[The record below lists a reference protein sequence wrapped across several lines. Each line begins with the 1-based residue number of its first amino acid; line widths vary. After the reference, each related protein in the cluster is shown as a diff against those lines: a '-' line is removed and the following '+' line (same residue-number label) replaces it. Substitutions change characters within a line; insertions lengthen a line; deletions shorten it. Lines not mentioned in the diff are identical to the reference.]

1 MVSGDIKSR
10 LGCMSVSWGLSRS
23 VINTL
28 IQKTPGFRR
37 PRFKRIYVQIALS
50 VSLAMTFMSNT
61 IAQELEDSNTIEQRV
76 SALLADMTLIEKI
89 GQMSQVNAG
98 DGYPPDHLGDRLRAG
113 HIGSVLNTVDVDVVN
128 ELQRIAVEESRLG
141 IPLMVGRDV
150 IHGFKTVMPIPLGQ
164 AASWNPEIVRAG
176 ARVAALEAASTGV
189 NWTFAPMVDISLD
202 ARWGRIAESL
212 GESVYLASELAAAMV
227 EGFQGDDL
235 TAVGSIAAC
244 AKHFAGY
251 GAVESGRDYAT
262 TNIPEHKLRN
272 VYLRPFKAAVD
283 AGVTTLM
290 TSFSDLNGIPATGN
304 EFLLRQILRD
314 EWDFDGF
321 VVSDWDSIRQL
332 QIHGLTENDK
342 ESAFEAVTAG
352 VDMEMAGDAYI
363 HYLAELVEEGRV
375 SISTIDTAVANV
387 LRAKFRMGLFENPY
401 TDPGKL
407 PEIANEHALAT
418 ARTAAVQSIVMLK
431 NNDKTLPLS
440 TEHMKSVALIGP
452 LADAPYQQLGTW
464 IFDGDRELSITPMH
478 AIHSLVGHDIDVRY
492 IRAMENSRSKVSD
505 AFDEA
510 VDIARD
516 SDAAILFLGEESIL
530 SGEAHSRAD
539 INLPGDQAELV
550 RRIRETGK
558 PVIAVIL
565 AGRPLTLTNIVDQV
579 DAILFA
585 WHPGTMG
592 GPAIADI
599 LFGNESPS
607 GKLPAT
613 FPRMVGQI
621 PIYYSQK
628 NTGKPPSADTITHID
643 DIDSHAPQTSL
654 GMTAFHLDAGFTPLF
669 EFGYGLSYANFEY
682 YDLKTSQAQVRMG
695 ETLTVSVN
703 LVNASDASGEEVVQL
718 YVRDLVGS
726 VTRPVK
732 ELKGFKRVRL
742 EPGQNEIVE
751 FKLHTDDLSF
761 YGRDMQLNTEPG
773 RFHVWVGGSSNAE
786 LQGEFEIVAGD

>member
-1 MVSGDIKSR
+1 
-10 LGCMSVSWGLSRS
+10 MSSTFANELS
-23 VINTL
+23 
-28 IQKTPGFRR
+28 
-37 PRFKRIYVQIALS
+37 
-50 VSLAMTFMSNT
+50 
-61 IAQELEDSNTIEQRV
+61 DSHGIEQRILE
-76 SALLADMTLIEKI
+76 LLDEMTLNEKI
-89 GQMSQVNAG
+89 GQMSQLNAG
-98 DGYPPDHLGDRLRAG
+98 EGYAPHYLAEGLRAG
-113 HIGSVLNTVDVDVVN
+113 RIGSVLNVVDLDAIN

-141 IPLMVGRDV
+141 VPLMVGRDV

-176 ARVAALEAASTGV
+176 ARVAALEAATAGV

-212 GESVYLASELAAAMV
+212 GESVFLASELAVAMV
-227 EGFQGDDL
+227 DGFQGDDL
-235 TAVGSIAAC
+235 SAVGSIAAC

-304 EFLLRQILRD
+304 EFLLRQILRE

-321 VVSDWDSIRQL
+321 VVSDWDSVRQL

-363 HYLAELVEEGRV
+363 HFLAELVEDRRV
-375 SISTIDTAVANV
+375 DISTIDTAVANV

-418 ARTAAVQSIVMLK
+418 ARTAALQSVVMLK
-431 NNDKTLPLS
+431 NDNRTLPLS
-440 TEHMKSVALIGP
+440 AERMKSVALIGP

-492 IRAMENSRSKVSD
+492 VRAMENSRSKVSG

-510 VDIARD
+510 VEIARD

-565 AGRPLTLTNIVDQV
+565 AGRPLTLTNIVDEV

-592 GPAIADI
+592 GPAIADL
-599 LFGNESPS
+599 LFGIESPS

-628 NTGKPPSADTITHID
+628 NTGKPPSADDITHID

-669 EFGYGLSYANFEY
+669 EFGFGLSYANFEY
-682 YDLKTSQAQVRMG
+682 YDLNTSHSEIRMG
-695 ETLTVSVN
+695 DKLTVSAN
-703 LVNASDASGEEVVQL
+703 LVNASDAAGEEVVQL

-742 EPGQNEIVE
+742 GPGQSEIVE
-751 FKLHTDDLSF
+751 FELHTDDLAF
-761 YGRDMQLNTEPG
+761 YGRDMQLKTEPG
-773 RFHVWVGGSSNAE
+773 RFHFWIGGSSNAE
-786 LQGEFEIVAGD
+786 LQGEFEIVASD